1 MPRLDSSAIRR
12 VTYNPKTQK
21 MNVQFVGT
29 GKQYTYVGVPEDV
42 YDDFVNSS
50 SAGKFFNDNIKDDYI
65 AVPSEF
71 VGSVRFDSPDDED
84 FYEERNMSGKE
95 LNEGKKEIKTS
106 AELVDIFKKQKA
118 YTELLRR
125 QEALSRIKERG
136 RLPRDPDMIDP
147 TFRKTV
153 PQSFS
158 RITGEDMSVSKDVL
172 KENPA
177 ILVPAAPLMPTP
189 QLILTILTGLGLG
202 SIVNRMK
209 RGTLTPADEDALR
222 KRGIDPS
229 GPPGQR
235 PNRTPGFKPPSGPLR
250 TLYTLILGG
259 GLYALVCRVVSR
271 LMSDEDPNLIKKVCF
286 SITTVIKA
294 ILLILLL
301 SGLGFVT
308 VKGLIPRIKRALE
321 NRETINNI
329 KVALAEND
337 QEMAR
342 AILMDAIEDQGI
354 NLSMVK
360 RNFSEREF
368 SRLMDEIK

>member
-1 MPRLDSSAIRR
+1 MTKYS
-12 VTYNPKTQK
+12 
-21 MNVQFVGT
+21 
-29 GKQYTYVGVPEDV
+29 
-42 YDDFVNSS
+42 
-50 SAGKFFNDNIKDDYI
+50 
-65 AVPSEF
+65 
-71 VGSVRFDSPDDED
+71 
-84 FYEERNMSGKE
+84 KE
-95 LNEGKKEIKTS
+95 
-106 AELVDIFKKQKA
+106 
-118 YTELLRR
+118 
-125 QEALSRIKERG
+125 
-136 RLPRDPDMIDP
+136 
-147 TFRKTV
+147 
-153 PQSFS
+153 
-158 RITGEDMSVSKDVL
+158 VL

-177 ILVPAAPLMPTP
+177 IVIPAAPLMTTP
-189 QLILTILTGLGLG
+189 QWILTILTGLGLG
-202 SIVNRMK
+202 SIADRMR

-235 PNRTPGFKPPSGPLR
+235 PNRTPGLKPPSGPLR
-250 TLYTLILGG
+250 TLYALILGG
-259 GLYALVCRVVSR
+259 GLYALVCGVVSR
-271 LMSDEDPNLIKKVCF
+271 LMSDEDPNLTKKVCF
-286 SITTVIKA
+286 SITAIIKA

-342 AILMDAIEDQGI
+342 AILIDAIEDQGI

-368 SRLMDEIK
+368 SRLMDEIE